1 MINTQ
6 EVRSTVDG
14 IIVEVMKSSGAGRSR
29 LGNCQ
34 SVEPQMQL
42 KDFGLDSLDIV
53 ELVSVLETKFD
64 VEVSDDVF
72 EAVKTVDDLYT
83 YMSATLAQKAALAQ
97 KATPAQLK
105 AS

>member
-14 IIVEVMKSSGAGRSR
+14 IIVEVIKSSGAGRSR
-29 LGNCQ
+29 LG
-34 SVEPQMQL
+34 SGLAVEPQMQL

-83 YMSATLAQKAALAQ
+83 YMSATLAQKSAEMAQ
-97 KATPAQLK
+97 KK

>member
-1 MINTQ
+1 
-6 EVRSTVDG
+6 
-14 IIVEVMKSSGAGRSR
+14 MKSSGAGRSR

-64 VEVSDDVF
+64 IEVSDDVF
-72 EAVKTVDDLYT
+72 EAIKTVDDLYT

-97 KATPAQLK
+97 KATPAQQK

>member
-14 IIVEVMKSSGAGRSR
+14 IIVEVMKSSGAGRSGS
-29 LGNCQ
+29 GNCLA
-34 SVEPQMQL
+34 VEPQMQL

-64 VEVSDDVF
+64 IEVSDDVF

-83 YMSATLAQKAALAQ
+83 YMSATLAQKSAAMAQ
-97 KATPAQLK
+97 KK